1 MEELAQPARKTFRGG
16 RRGRGRGRDRHGQQR
31 RQAATAEAPRQE
43 ERAEEDEEGH
53 DGARGE
59 GEDQGADL
67 EELLTQVAYD
77 RWVSS
82 GSASSSHRWPHLAES
97 PLGFEA
103 ENPAV
108 ELSADL
114 FDLDLDALERA
125 LCGVNS
131 EKLLRGLKPELVPP
145 ELAAGVAPKALRRRE
160 TPGGVGGQG
169 TAMAHPSPSRPSIR
183 APREAERPKVAET
196 VATLAVPED
205 EDAELDALLGL

>member
-1 MEELAQPARKTFRGG
+1 MGKIAGNARMEELAQPARKTFRGG
-16 RRGRGRGRDRHGQQR
+16 RRGRGRDRHGQQR

-67 EELLTQVAYD
+67 EELLTQVAND

-114 FDLDLDALERA
+114 FDLDLDALVSDTDTERERERERERKSIGSSRAARWLTRLA
-125 LCGVNS
+125 L
-131 EKLLRGLKPELVPP
+131 
-145 ELAAGVAPKALRRRE
+145 
-160 TPGGVGGQG
+160 
-169 TAMAHPSPSRPSIR
+169 
-183 APREAERPKVAET
+183 
-196 VATLAVPED
+196 
-205 EDAELDALLGL
+205 

>member
-1 MEELAQPARKTFRGG
+1 MLEKVGKIAGNPRMEELAQPARKTFRGG

-53 DGARGE
+53 DCARGE

-67 EELLTQVAYD
+67 EELLTQVAND

-114 FDLDLDALERA
+114 FDLDLDALVSDTDTDTERERERERKSIGSSRAARWLTRRA
-125 LCGVNS
+125 L
-131 EKLLRGLKPELVPP
+131 
-145 ELAAGVAPKALRRRE
+145 
-160 TPGGVGGQG
+160 
-169 TAMAHPSPSRPSIR
+169 
-183 APREAERPKVAET
+183 
-196 VATLAVPED
+196 
-205 EDAELDALLGL
+205 